1 MVAINVQIAETH
13 QLGKIIA
20 DTKLTDYHKVRLYLL
35 SVTDFLGEY
44 LQIKHIAPRSESV
57 RGDEA
62 KEGASAA
69 QITLGINI
77 EQLPHYNEVID
88 IYKSMNQTERASLR
102 GIWYL
107 YNCLLDDMDANL
119 AST

>member
-1 MVAINVQIAETH
+1 MVAINVQIAETDE
-13 QLGKIIA
+13 LDKIVT
-20 DTKLTDYHKVRLYLL
+20 DTKLSDYDKVRRYLL
-35 SVTDFLGEY
+35 CVTDFLGEY
-44 LQIKHIAPRSESV
+44 LQIKHIAQRREPV
-57 RGDEA
+57 RAYCEQ
-62 KEGASAA
+62 EGASAA

-107 YNCLLDDMDANL
+107 YNCLLDDMDTKL